1 MGSPTR
7 SLARHHRRPTLG
19 VEGELERA
27 EWSLLGRLSR
37 ANRVEESPGSAG
49 HGGG

>member
-1 MGSPTR
+1 M
-7 SLARHHRRPTLG
+7 A
-19 VEGELERA
+19 VEGEPERA
-27 EWSLLGRLSR
+27 EWSLRGGFFGPRPKR